1 MKDETK
7 IRELLYG
14 MEEHAHFIKDD
25 FQRHGFDN
33 FQAALEWVLE

>member
-1 MKDETK
+1 MKDEKK
-7 IRELLYG
+7 IRELLEG
-14 MEEHAHFIKDD
+14 MRHHAYFIRDD